1 MAKFYGIGTGP
12 GDSKLVTMEAAERLG
27 NLAIL
32 YTPQP
37 KKGGESLAKKIV
49 SPYLK
54 DTLIIK
60 ERHFPMSYNKEEKML
75 AWKEIAEEIK
85 ADVQN
90 GHDVGFIT
98 LGDPMVYSTYS
109 YLLELL
115 KGEIETVTLAGVSSF
130 SNIASKIELPLV
142 MDEESFAVIPVT
154 AGAETIEQALTL
166 FDTVVLMKAASNL
179 PLLTTLLKKLNLLD
193 AAVVVS
199 DVAMATEKITYS
211 MRNINPEE
219 KMSYFTTIIVKK
231 RREQYK

>member
-1 MAKFYGIGTGP
+1 
-12 GDSKLVTMEAAERLG
+12 
-27 NLAIL
+27 
-32 YTPQP
+32 
-37 KKGGESLAKKIV
+37 
-49 SPYLK
+49 
-54 DTLIIK
+54 
-60 ERHFPMSYNKEEKML
+60 
-75 AWKEIAEEIK
+75 
-85 ADVQN
+85 
-90 GHDVGFIT
+90 
-98 LGDPMVYSTYS
+98 MVYSTYS

-115 KGEIETVTLAGVSSF
+115 KGDIETVTLAGISSF

-154 AGAETIEQALTL
+154 AGAEKIEQALTL
-166 FDTVVLMKAASNL
+166 FDTVVLMKAASNI

-211 MRNINPEE
+211 MRDINPEE

>member
-49 SPYLK
+49 IPYLK

-60 ERHFPMSYNKEEKML
+60 ERHFPMSYNKEEKMF
-75 AWKEIAEEIK
+75 AWKKIAEEIK

-98 LGDPMVYSTYS
+98 LGDPMIYSTYS

-115 KGEIETVTLAGVSSF
+115 KDDIETATLAGISSF

-154 AGAETIEQALTL
+154 AGAEKIEQALTL

-199 DVAMATEKITYS
+199 DVAMATEKIIYGMS
-211 MRNINPEE
+211 EINPDE

>member
-1 MAKFYGIGTGP
+1 
-12 GDSKLVTMEAAERLG
+12 
-27 NLAIL
+27 
-32 YTPQP
+32 
-37 KKGGESLAKKIV
+37 
-49 SPYLK
+49 
-54 DTLIIK
+54 
-60 ERHFPMSYNKEEKML
+60 
-75 AWKEIAEEIK
+75 
-85 ADVQN
+85 
-90 GHDVGFIT
+90 
-98 LGDPMVYSTYS
+98 MVYSTYS

-115 KGEIETVTLAGVSSF
+115 KGEIETVTLAGISSF

-154 AGAETIEQALTL
+154 AGAEKIEQALTL

-199 DVAMATEKITYS
+199 DVAMATEKITYG
-211 MRNINPEE
+211 MNEINPDE